1 MRPGAYP
8 FTELEA
14 ALVRAVDNPPV
25 TPLDLLWDDDS
36 ALLRAVISASYFP
49 DASPQVRADLES
61 ILDSIQIG

>member
-14 ALVRAVDNPPV
+14 ALARRRKSAGD
-25 TPLDLLWDDDS
+25 PLDLLWDDDS
-36 ALLRAVISASYFP
+36 ALLRAVISASSFP
-49 DASPQVRADLES
+49 DASPQDRADLGT